1 MNEFYNPSIDLKI
14 ILDEQNK
21 AVTLTVV
28 STGASQVFELL
39 EEDFT
44 EIVQLST
51 LPVFGWGNV
60 MLKIAIAI
68 TKKVGAGSDAK

>member
-39 EEDFT
+39 EEDFA

-60 MLKIAIAI
+60 VLKIAIAI
-68 TKKVGAGSDAK
+68 TKKIGGGSDAK